1 MVKTRLLLILV
12 LVVLPAV
19 AVFLAGRWHVSAD
32 VAQNGGV
39 NQGLMMWW
47 VVGGVVA
54 LCWSA
59 LAAWVIEQRIL
70 GDRKMRSLRWER

>member
-1 MVKTRLLLILV
+1 MVKTRLLLILGF
-12 LVVLPAV
+12 VVLPPV

-32 VAQNGGV
+32 AAQNGGV

-47 VVGGVVA
+47 IVGGVGA

-59 LAAWVIEQRIL
+59 LAAWVIERRIL
-70 GDRKMRSLRWER
+70 GERKSRSFLWER

>member
-12 LVVLPAV
+12 FVVLPPV
-19 AVFLAGRWHVSAD
+19 VVFLAGRWHVNAD
-32 VAQNGGV
+32 AAQNGGV
-39 NQGLMMWW
+39 NQGLMIWW

-59 LAAWVIEQRIL
+59 LAAWVIERRIL
-70 GDRKMRSLRWER
+70 GDREFRSLRWER